1 MKVNKMN
8 SLIPELSVKD
18 LNRSLDFYIGLLQF
32 NLDYQRVEDKFA
44 MISID
49 DCQIMIEEMNG
60 HWQTGEL
67 IYPFGRGVNFQM
79 IVKNNRVIYER
90 LVMKNVPIM
99 VDMKENWYRANT
111 TLVGQKEFLVADPD
125 GYLLRFVE
133 RLGERELVSGKK

>member
-1 MKVNKMN
+1 MN
-8 SLIPELSVKD
+8 SLVPELSVKD
-18 LNRSLDFYIGLLQF
+18 LNRSLEFYIGLLQF

-79 IVKNNRVIYER
+79 IVKNNRAIYER

>member
-1 MKVNKMN
+1 MN
-8 SLIPELSVKD
+8 SLVPELSVKD
-18 LNRSLDFYIGLLQF
+18 LNRSLEFYIGLLQF

-79 IVKNNRVIYER
+79 IVKNNRAIYDR

-133 RLGERELVSGKK
+133 RLGEREL

>member
-1 MKVNKMN
+1 MN
-8 SLIPELSVKD
+8 SLVPELSVKD

-44 MISID
+44 MISKD

-79 IVKNNRVIYER
+79 LVKNNGAIYDR

-133 RLGERELVSGKK
+133 RLGEREL

>member
-1 MKVNKMN
+1 MN
-8 SLIPELSVKD
+8 SLVPELSVKD
-18 LNRSLDFYIGLLQF
+18 LNRSLEFYIGLLQF